1 MNLTIICASYT
12 GTTYGIAEQIRNACG
27 GEIIEIQSKDL
38 LSRFVTFMGR
48 HSPGMKVRD
57 GGTMPERIDLSR
69 SDLAVIGTPVWG
81 GKPVPAIRKA
91 LGAITGCKGKKVMI
105 FATCGENPGTTL
117 QVLEKDLLAK
127 DMIIAGQFALT
138 KKEID
143 DGTLVAALIAKIHEE
158 AIKA

>member
-1 MNLTIICASYT
+1 MR
-12 GTTYGIAEQIRNACG
+12 IA
-27 GEIIEIQSKDL
+27 
-38 LSRFVTFMGR
+38 
-48 HSPGMKVRD
+48 D
-57 GGTMPERIDLSR
+57 GN
-69 SDLAVIGTPVWG
+69 
-81 GKPVPAIRKA
+81 A
-91 LGAITGCKGKKVMI
+91 LGAITGCKGKKVII